1 MKGNRGIS
9 PLIATILLIAF
20 AVALGSLVYS
30 YIIVFQG
37 GTGARGCAGWVSIE
51 VPIRTAGGE
60 PAYQVES
67 GQIVIDVRNSGATEI
82 SALMIT
88 YVGTE
93 DNIEIERTTR
103 GLSRGSTQ
111 KFRQEYDRAT
121 LGTIQSIIVTPLF
134 VRTGEEIVCT
144 EASVEIRESAR

>member
-30 YIIVFQG
+30 YIVVIGG
-37 GTGARGCAGWVSIE
+37 GTGARGCSSLVSIDSA
-51 VPIRTAGGE
+51 VKTPDGDL
-60 PAYQVES
+60 AYQIEG
-67 GQIVIDVRNSGATEI
+67 GQIVIDVRNTGYTDV

-93 DNIEIERTTR
+93 DNIEIDRT
-103 GLSRGSTQ
+103 SRGIGVGRTH
-111 KFRQEYDRAT
+111 KFREDFDRAT
-121 LGTIQSIIVTPLF
+121 LGAIQSVIVTPLY
-134 VRTGEEIVCT
+134 VRTQEELVCN
-144 EASVEIRESAR
+144 EATIEIRNTAR

>member
-37 GTGARGCAGWVSIE
+37 GTGAQGCSSLVSIDSA
-51 VPIRTAGGE
+51 VKTTDGD
-60 PAYQVES
+60 PAYQLEG
-67 GQIVIDVRNSGATEI
+67 GQLVIDIRNVGYTEV

-88 YVGTE
+88 YVGSE
-93 DNIEIERTTR
+93 DNIEVERTIR
-103 GLSRGSTQ
+103 GVGVGRTQ
-111 KFRQEYDRAT
+111 KFRQDYDRAL
-121 LGTIQSIIVTPLF
+121 LGAIQSIIVTPLY
-134 VRTGEEIVCT
+134 VRTQEELVCN
-144 EASVEIRESAR
+144 EASLEIRDPSR

>member
-37 GTGARGCAGWVSIE
+37 GTGSQGCSALVRID
-51 VPIRTAGGE
+51 VPVRTPDGD

-67 GQIVIDVRNSGATEI
+67 GQIVIDVRNNGHTEV

-103 GLSRGSTQ
+103 GIGVGRTQ
-111 KFRQEYDRAT
+111 KFRQDYDRAT

-144 EASVEIRESAR
+144 EASVEIRESVR